1 MQHIIHLSENLLFM
15 SSTPEY
21 FIARTLILGSL
32 TLFFFF
38 LLMRTLDRENIYKF
52 NFKNII
58 SNFKF
63 LKYSNAVMLVKD
75 GVLQLDKLNVA
86 KVTPQQIYEAIRS
99 KRIKNI
105 AEVERLFFMPD
116 GEFSIYRKPVAPT
129 ELPVYQYLPKELF
142 DRQGKA

>member
-1 MQHIIHLSENLLFM
+1 MQNILQLSVNLL
-15 SSTPEY
+15 SISNAPEH
-21 FIARTLILGSL
+21 FIARTIILGSL
-32 TLFFFF
+32 TFFFFF

-86 KVTPQQIYEAIRS
+86 NVTPQQIYAAIRS

-116 GEFSIYRKPVAPT
+116 GEFSIYRKQAAPA

-142 DRQGKA
+142 DKQGKA